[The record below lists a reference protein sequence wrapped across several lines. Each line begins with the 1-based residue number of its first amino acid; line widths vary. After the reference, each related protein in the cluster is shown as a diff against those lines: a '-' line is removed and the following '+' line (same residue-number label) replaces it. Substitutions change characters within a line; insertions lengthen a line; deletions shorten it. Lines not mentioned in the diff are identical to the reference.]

1 MNGLGTDGGGS
12 TYNTVSGDAVVVGPL
27 LMAQRIEGIQLPS
40 APPDV
45 PPCQG
50 PQAGRVFVNRTR
62 ELADLRDA
70 ALSLAAEP
78 DPGVVLVVGVGGVGK
93 TQLVAQAVRRE
104 LHQHFPDGQLYVD
117 LADHRRDGAVDLAAV
132 LGGFL
137 RALGVHKDYVP
148 GPLTER
154 TALFRS
160 VAATRRLLV
169 KADDVQHAPEAR
181 ALVPPQGL
189 LVATGRRVLPS
200 LLMDGAVLIDVA
212 PLDEAAGT
220 ELVRRWHADADERTA
235 ADVVRLCAGH
245 PLALRAA
252 LEWLAARPQLTLDDV
267 VRDLSAGRHGT
278 GDDGVRGAMGMAA
291 GAGGGT
297 EAGGVG
303 EAVDAVLDSV
313 VAGVSGHTRDLYEL
327 LGILPGTTATADL
340 LTAAGATRVDEGL
353 GELLS
358 SRLAV
363 LVESSD
369 RPRRYRLHDVVRAH
383 ARLRARALP
392 EERRRAVLR
401 LVVDFY
407 ADAAAHGDALVL
419 GDRFRIQPPPVRPL
433 RELAARGALFTGRAD
448 ALEWLDAERANLR
461 AAVRVAADEGWHEEV
476 WRLCESLWALYH
488 SRKHLADC
496 VESGLLGI
504 EAAQHQA
511 RTDVEIRLRNQVA
524 RAAYELGDLD
534 RAESQLD
541 TAADLLGL
549 AGDPRLSGVV
559 QESRGL
565 IALARGRSEESP
577 GAARQRA
584 EEARRLFERALAANR
599 AVPDPHGIVVQSY
612 NVAQALVA
620 GERWTDALD
629 VLDEAAETARTT
641 GDEPML
647 PRIDLV
653 RAHAFAG
660 LGQLDRS
667 VAAAGAAAD
676 AAAGLKQFAKLD
688 QALELLTALAD
699 RAEDRPLRAACEAKL
714 GMLRRTMGLRP
725 PAAPTA

>member
-1 MNGLGTDGGGS
+1 MLG
-12 TYNTVSGDAVVVGPL
+12 
-27 LMAQRIEGIQLPS
+27 E
-40 APPDV
+40 
-45 PPCQG
+45 
-50 PQAGRVFVNRTR
+50 
-62 ELADLRDA
+62 
-70 ALSLAAEP
+70 
-78 DPGVVLVVGVGGVGK
+78 
-93 TQLVAQAVRRE
+93 
-104 LHQHFPDGQLYVD
+104 
-117 LADHRRDGAVDLAAV
+117 
-132 LGGFL
+132 FL
-137 RALGVHKDYVP
+137 RALRVHQDYLP
-148 GPLTER
+148 GGLAER

-160 VAATRRLLV
+160 VAARLHLLV
-169 KADDVQHAPEAR
+169 TVDDVQHAPEVR
-181 ALVPPQGL
+181 ALMPPRGL

-220 ELVRRWHADADERTA
+220 ELVRRWHADADEGTA

-267 VRDLSAGRHGT
+267 VRDLTAGRYGA
-278 GDDGVRGAMGMAA
+278 GEDGLPGAMAVA
-291 GAGGGT
+291 VGAGGGT
-297 EAGGVG
+297 EEEGVG

-313 VAGVSGHTRDLYEL
+313 VAGVAAHTRHLYDL
-327 LGILPGTTATADL
+327 LGVLPGTTATADL
-340 LTAAGATRVDEGL
+340 LTAVGATRVDEGL

-358 SRLAV
+358 CRLAV

-383 ARLRARALP
+383 ARLRARMLP
-392 EERRRAVLR
+392 EERRRSVLR
-401 LVVDFY
+401 RVVDFY
-407 ADAAAHGDALVL
+407 ADAAAHGDQLVL
-419 GDRFRIQPPPVRPL
+419 GDRFRIQPPPDRTL
-433 RELAARGALFTGRAD
+433 GELAFREALFTGRAE
-448 ALEWLDAERANLR
+448 ALEWLDAERPNLR
-461 AAVRVAADEGWHEEV
+461 AAVRVAADEGRHEEV

-496 VESGLLGI
+496 IESGLLGI

-511 RTDVEIRLRNQVA
+511 RPDVEIRMRNQVA

-541 TAADLLGL
+541 AAAVLLGP
-549 AGDPRLSGVV
+549 AVDPRLSGVV

-565 IALARGRSEESP
+565 IALARGRAEESP
-577 GAARQRA
+577 GAARRRA
-584 EEARRLFERALAANR
+584 EEARQLFERALAANR

-620 GERWTDALD
+620 GERWADALD
-629 VLDEAAETARTT
+629 VLDEAAETARTA
-641 GDEPML
+641 GDAPML

-660 LGQLDRS
+660 SGSLDRA
-667 VAAAGAAAD
+667 VAAAGTAAD

-688 QALELLTALAD
+688 QALDLLSALAD
-699 RAEDRPLRAACEAKL
+699 RAEDRPLRDACEEKL
-714 GMLRRTMGLRP
+714 SALRRSMGLRP